1 MENQLVTVAEENGLE
16 KAQISVLTEGFVEIL
31 DEAKTAVAKAKN
43 IVVTDISQK
52 KEMKEAKELRIELR
66 DLRVAADKL
75 GKAKKEGA
83 LKYGKAVDGIR
94 NLFKDLIEPA
104 EEYLE
109 KQEKFAEVQEE
120 LRQEKVCQER
130 IAALSKFVPD
140 TAVYNLKEMSEEGF
154 AQLLKDSE
162 VAYNVR
168 IAAEKKAEEDR
179 IAKEKAEKEEQERIK
194 AENEKLKKKLEAE
207 KAEAER
213 KLKEKEEAEAK
224 AAKEKAEAEEKARKE
239 AEAEQEKLAKAS
251 DTDKIA
257 KLIKDIE
264 AISFPEV
271 KSHKAKQVIADI
283 KSKLG
288 QFKELL
294 GQI

>member
-1 MENQLVTVAEENGLE
+1 
-16 KAQISVLTEGFVEIL
+16 
-31 DEAKTAVAKAKN
+31 
-43 IVVTDISQK
+43 
-52 KEMKEAKELRIELR
+52 
-66 DLRVAADKL
+66 L
-75 GKAKKEGA
+75 GVNRTWRSTWYAKK
-83 LKYGKAVDGIR
+83 D
-94 NLFKDLIEPA
+94 
-104 EEYLE
+104 
-109 KQEKFAEVQEE
+109 
-120 LRQEKVCQER
+120 
-130 IAALSKFVPD
+130 
-140 TAVYNLKEMSEEGF
+140 F